1 MAYPLHA
8 PLHYR
13 LRHLAKRV
21 VIDAIDPDQLREMAA
36 DLIAH
41 GLETPSLVVMATS
54 PVQWDHQ
61 ETLARMNDVLEEVGY
76 PPVDPLDEESWL
88 LGPRAT
94 AMWDAIASAAP
105 SIAEEWDRGDS
116 DFLIAGDLA
125 RNLVSRHVLSR
136 DEDEV
141 RRVFDV
147 IERQLDAWAHVREVI
162 LTGVLEDL
170 AGDIAR
176 TPGVS
181 NADFEAMFGPE
192 TLRLWRLSTG
202 QQ

>member
-13 LRHLAKRV
+13 LRDLAKRV
-21 VIDAIDPDQLREMAA
+21 ALDAIEPDQLRERAA
-36 DLIAH
+36 DLVAH
-41 GLETPSLVVMATS
+41 GLDAPSLVVMANS

-61 ETLARMNDVLEEVGY
+61 ETVARMNDVLEEVGY
-76 PPVDPLDEESWL
+76 PPLDPLDEESWL
-88 LGPRAT
+88 LPPRMI
-94 AMWDAIASAAP
+94 AMWAAIAGAAP
-105 SIAEEWDRGDS
+105 AIAENWDRGDT
-116 DFLIAGDLA
+116 DFLVAGDLA
-125 RNLVSRHVLSR
+125 RNLVSRVVLAH
-136 DEDEV
+136 DDDEV

-147 IERQLDAWAHVREVI
+147 IEQQLEAWVHVREVI

-170 AGDIAR
+170 AGDIER
-176 TPGVS
+176 TPGVR

-192 TLRLWRLSTG
+192 TLRLWRFTTG